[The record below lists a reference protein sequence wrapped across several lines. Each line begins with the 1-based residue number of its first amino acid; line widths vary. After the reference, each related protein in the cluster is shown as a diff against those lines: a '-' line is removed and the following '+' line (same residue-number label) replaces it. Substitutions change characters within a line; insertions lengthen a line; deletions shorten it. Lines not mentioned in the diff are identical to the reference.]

1 MCHIL
6 EYENPTNLFYIFHL
20 VLHTIPL
27 FFLSECPSLC
37 QQRPGHSLGKKYII
51 AQNEKPK

>member
-27 FFLSECPSLC
+27 FFPSECPSLC
-37 QQRPGHSLGKKYII
+37 QQRPWHLLGKKYII
-51 AQNEKPK
+51 AQNEKPI